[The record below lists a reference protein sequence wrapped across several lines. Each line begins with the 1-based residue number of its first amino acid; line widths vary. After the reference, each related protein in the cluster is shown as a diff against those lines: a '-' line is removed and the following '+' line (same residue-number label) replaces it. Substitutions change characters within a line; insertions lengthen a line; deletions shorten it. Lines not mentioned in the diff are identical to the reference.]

1 MIKWTYQKGNGGE
14 AGPGIRQKKR
24 MKHTILSAKG
34 LCKSFA
40 HNGGQ
45 IHILSHVDFEL
56 YEGDFTVIMGASG
69 SGKSTLLYALSGM
82 DRATAGEVLY
92 EGADIVKMKE
102 NKLAK
107 LRHTDFGFIF
117 QQMHLVSNLSLFEN
131 IAVSGYL
138 NKDRSAAD
146 VKKHTEELLTQM
158 GISHIKTHLPSQVSG
173 GEQQRCAIA
182 RAVVNRP
189 KLLFADEPTGALNRK
204 NTNEVLNLL
213 TTLNQERQSILMVT
227 HDMKAALRATRL
239 LYLEDGK
246 IIGELSLP
254 PYNPEEEKSRE
265 TQVNAWLSSMEW

>member
-1 MIKWTYQKGNGGE
+1 
-14 AGPGIRQKKR
+14 
-24 MKHTILSAKG
+24 MKNTILSAKG

-45 IHILSHVDFEL
+45 VHILQHIDLSL

-69 SGKSTLLYALSGM
+69 SGKSTLLYSLSGM
-82 DRATAGEVLY
+82 DRATAGEVIYNGENLVT
-92 EGADIVKMKE
+92 IKE
-102 NKLAK
+102 KKLAK

-117 QQMHLVSNLSLFEN
+117 QQMHLVSNLTLFEN

-138 NKDRSAAD
+138 NKTKYSSEVRERAN
-146 VKKHTEELLTQM
+146 ELLEKM
-158 GISHIKTHLPSQVSG
+158 NISHIKTHLPSQVSG

-182 RAVVNRP
+182 RAVINNP
-189 KLLFADEPTGALNRK
+189 KLLFADEPTGALNRR
-204 NTNEVLNLL
+204 NTIEVLNLL
-213 TTLNQERQSILMVT
+213 TELNNSGQSILMVT

-246 IIGELSLP
+246 IIGELTLS
-254 PYNPEEEKSRE
+254 PYSPDEEKSRE

>member
-1 MIKWTYQKGNGGE
+1 
-14 AGPGIRQKKR
+14 
-24 MKHTILSAKG
+24 MKQTILSAKG

-45 IHILSHVDFEL
+45 IHILSHVDFDL

-82 DRATAGEVLY
+82 DRATAGTVTY
-92 EGADIVKMKE
+92 KE
-102 NKLAK
+102 KDLVTMSEKNLAK

-138 NKDRSAAD
+138 NKEVSAKQ
-146 VKKHTEELLTQM
+146 VKERVEKLLNEM
-158 GISHIKTHLPSQVSG
+158 GISHIKSHLPSQVSG

-182 RAVVNRP
+182 RAVVHSP
-189 KLLFADEPTGALNRK
+189 KVLFADEPTGALNRK
-204 NTNEVLNLL
+204 NTKEVLNLL
-213 TTLNQERQSILMVT
+213 TRLNQEGQSILMVT
-227 HDMKAALRATRL
+227 HDMKAALRATRI
-239 LYLEDGK
+239 LYLEDGNMA
-246 IIGELSLP
+246 GELTLP

-265 TQVNAWLSSMEW
+265 AQVNAWLNSLNW

>member
-1 MIKWTYQKGNGGE
+1 
-14 AGPGIRQKKR
+14 
-24 MKHTILSAKG
+24 MKQTILSAKG

-45 IHILSHVDFEL
+45 IHILSHVDFDL

-82 DRATAGEVLY
+82 DRATAGTVTY
-92 EGADIVKMKE
+92 KE
-102 NKLAK
+102 KDLVTMSEKNLAK

-138 NKDRSAAD
+138 NKEVSAKQ
-146 VKKHTEELLTQM
+146 VKERVEKLLNEM

-182 RAVVNRP
+182 RAVVHSP
-189 KLLFADEPTGALNRK
+189 KVLFANEPTGALNRK
-204 NTNEVLNLL
+204 NTKEVLNLL
-213 TTLNQERQSILMVT
+213 TRLNQEGQSILMVT
-227 HDMKAALRATRL
+227 HDMKAALRATRI
-239 LYLEDGK
+239 LYLEDGNMA
-246 IIGELSLP
+246 GELTLP

-265 TQVNAWLSSMEW
+265 AQVNAWLNSLNW

>member
-1 MIKWTYQKGNGGE
+1 
-14 AGPGIRQKKR
+14 
-24 MKHTILSAKG
+24 MKNIILSAKG

-45 IHILSHVDFEL
+45 NHVLSHVDMEL

-92 EGADIVKMKE
+92 LGKNIVSMKE
-102 NKLAK
+102 RELAK

-117 QQMHLVSNLSLFEN
+117 QQMHLVSNLTLFEN
-131 IAVSGYL
+131 VAVSGYL
-138 NKDRSAAD
+138 NKNNSAKEVKDRAEA
-146 VKKHTEELLTQM
+146 LLEQM

-182 RAVVNRP
+182 RAVINSP

-204 NTNEVLNLL
+204 NTIEVLNLL
-213 TTLNQERQSILMVT
+213 TEMNQQGQSILMVT
-227 HDMKAALRATRL
+227 HDLRAAIRATRI
-239 LYLEDGK
+239 LYITDGR

-254 PYNPEEEKSRE
+254 GYSEDEEKSRE